1 MQSLLRNA
9 RIETYRLQD
18 LFQSELIVYIQIL
31 MIDYKQPLAILMTSL
46 ITRRQVLLF
55 SQLES
60 SQPGVHAQ
68 QAQDFD
74 PMLAVYWTT
83 VCDVRLALSQHW
95 LNRLYLMEFNRC
107 YLQSSTNETS
117 SAPKLLTY

>member
-18 LFQSELIVYIQIL
+18 LFQSELIIYIQIL
-31 MIDYKQPLAILMTSL
+31 MIDYKQPLAILI

-68 QAQDFD
+68 QTQDFD

-95 LNRLYLMEFNRC
+95 LNRLYLMEFHRS
-107 YLQSSTNETS
+107 YLQSSINKTS
-117 SAPKLLTY
+117 SAPKLLT